1 MTETFGPFDAA
12 DREAP
17 DRVYTSA
24 AFARLIKTMMRDGV
38 VNNDGD
44 ELAVS
49 PSVPAAMSVSVGTGM
64 ALIQGRYYI
73 NDAALPLPVDAAP
86 TVTELPRWKP
96 SRMRRSGSSVP
107 RSRRRTLTTRV
118 ASPCWTQR

>member
-1 MTETFGPFDAA
+1 MTEIYGLFDAA
-12 DREAP
+12 DPEAP

-24 AFARLIKTMMRDGV
+24 AFARLFRTMMRDGIV
-38 VNNDGD
+38 HNDGD

-73 NDAALPLPVDAAP
+73 NDGDLTLNVEAADPSH
-86 TVTELPRWKP
+86 PRID
-96 SRMRRSGSSVP
+96 RVVV
-107 RSRRRTLTTRV
+107 RRRRR
-118 ASPCWTQR
+118 PGGRFTQS